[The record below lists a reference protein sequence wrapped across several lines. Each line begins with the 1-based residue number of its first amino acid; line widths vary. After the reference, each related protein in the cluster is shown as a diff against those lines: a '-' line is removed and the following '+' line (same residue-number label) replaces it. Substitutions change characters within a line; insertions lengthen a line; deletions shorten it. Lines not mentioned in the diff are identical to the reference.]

1 MIALSRRSLLAT
13 PALLT
18 ALGPSLSENE
28 ASPAKLSPI
37 ITRRIADLET
47 FKISE
52 KETNYFAMIAD
63 PIRDQVPFSIFLEI
77 FEPGGKTPWH
87 RRGHA
92 HEMFFVLSGEAKSV
106 CDGMEVHVKAGESFI
121 MRPGHEHEVINV
133 GQDKLYCLTVMLP
146 NEDFAELV
154 RSGFR
159 VALTADDIS
168 KIARPAM
175 VAD

>member
-1 MIALSRRSLLAT
+1 MS
-13 PALLT
+13 
-18 ALGPSLSENE
+18 NE
-28 ASPAKLSPI
+28 ATNPAKLAPI

-47 FKISE
+47 FKISD
-52 KETNYFAMIAD
+52 KDTNYFAMIAD

-87 RRGHA
+87 RHGNA

-106 CDGMEVHVKAGESFI
+106 CNGMEVQVKAGESFI
-121 MRPGHEHEVINV
+121 VRPGHEHEVINV
-133 GQDKLYCLTVMLP
+133 GKDKLYCLTVMLP

-159 VALTADDIS
+159 VALTPEDIAT
-168 KIARPAM
+168 ITERR
-175 VAD
+175 

>member
-1 MIALSRRSLLAT
+1 MS
-13 PALLT
+13 
-18 ALGPSLSENE
+18 NE
-28 ASPAKLSPI
+28 ATNPAKLAPI

-47 FKISE
+47 FKISD
-52 KETNYFAMIAD
+52 KDTNYFAMIAD

-87 RRGHA
+87 RHGNA

-106 CDGMEVHVKAGESFI
+106 CDGMEVQVKAGESFI
-121 MRPGHEHEVINV
+121 VRPGHEHEVINV
-133 GQDKLYCLTVMLP
+133 GKDKLYCLTVMLP

-159 VALTADDIS
+159 VALTPEDITT
-168 KIARPAM
+168 ITERR
-175 VAD
+175 

>member
-1 MIALSRRSLLAT
+1 MS
-13 PALLT
+13 
-18 ALGPSLSENE
+18 NE
-28 ASPAKLSPI
+28 ATNLAKLAPI

-47 FKISE
+47 FKISD
-52 KETNYFAMIAD
+52 KDTNYFAMIAD

-87 RRGHA
+87 RHGNA

-106 CDGMEVHVKAGESFI
+106 CDGVEVQVKAGESFI
-121 MRPGHEHEVINV
+121 VRPGHEHEVINV
-133 GQDKLYCLTVMLP
+133 GKDKLYCLTVMLP

-159 VALTADDIS
+159 VTLAPEDIAT
-168 KIARPAM
+168 ITERR
-175 VAD
+175 

>member
-1 MIALSRRSLLAT
+1 
-13 PALLT
+13 
-18 ALGPSLSENE
+18 
-28 ASPAKLSPI
+28 
-37 ITRRIADLET
+37 
-47 FKISE
+47 
-52 KETNYFAMIAD
+52 
-63 PIRDQVPFSIFLEI
+63 
-77 FEPGGKTPWH
+77 
-87 RRGHA
+87 
-92 HEMFFVLSGEAKSV
+92 
-106 CDGMEVHVKAGESFI
+106 
-121 MRPGHEHEVINV
+121 VINV

>member
-1 MIALSRRSLLAT
+1 M
-13 PALLT
+13 
-18 ALGPSLSENE
+18 SENE

-52 KETNYFAMIAD
+52 KDTNYFAMIAD

-77 FEPGGKTPWH
+77 FEPRGKTPRH
-87 RRGHA
+87 RHGHA

-121 MRPGHEHEVINV
+121 VRPGHEHEVINV
-133 GQDKLYCLTVMLP
+133 GTDKL
-146 NEDFAELV
+146 
-154 RSGFR
+154 
-159 VALTADDIS
+159 
-168 KIARPAM
+168 
-175 VAD
+175 

>member
-1 MIALSRRSLLAT
+1 MRDDYRESHSYGK
-13 PALLT
+13 PAMSDET
-18 ALGPSLSENE
+18 TN
-28 ASPAKLSPI
+28 PAKLPPI

-47 FKISE
+47 FKISD
-52 KETNYFAMIAD
+52 KDTNYFAMIAD

-87 RRGHA
+87 RHGHA

-106 CDGMEVHVKAGESFI
+106 CDGMEVQVKAGESFI
-121 MRPGHEHEVINV
+121 VRPGHEHEVINI
-133 GQDKLYCLTVMLP
+133 GKDKLYCLTVMLP

-159 VALTADDIS
+159 VSLTADDVA
-168 KIARPAM
+168 KIAGRIGGS
-175 VAD
+175 

>member
-1 MIALSRRSLLAT
+1 M
-13 PALLT
+13 
-18 ALGPSLSENE
+18 SENE
-28 ASPAKLSPI
+28 ASPVKLSPI

-52 KETNYFAMIAD
+52 KDTNYFAMIAD

-87 RRGHA
+87 RHGHA

-121 MRPGHEHEVINV
+121 VRPGHEHEVINV

>member
-1 MIALSRRSLLAT
+1 M
-13 PALLT
+13 
-18 ALGPSLSENE
+18 SENE
-28 ASPAKLSPI
+28 KGPSRLSPI

-47 FKISE
+47 FKISD
-52 KETNYFAMIAD
+52 KDTNYFAMIAD

-87 RRGHA
+87 RHGNA

-106 CDGMEVHVKAGESFI
+106 CDGMDVQVTAGESFI
-121 MRPGHEHEVINV
+121 VRPGHEHEVINV

-159 VALTADDIS
+159 VPLTPDDIG
-168 KIARPAM
+168 KITGRDGSASQ
-175 VAD
+175 VS

>member
-1 MIALSRRSLLAT
+1 MS
-13 PALLT
+13 
-18 ALGPSLSENE
+18 NE
-28 ASPAKLSPI
+28 ATNPKKLPPI

-47 FKISE
+47 FKISD
-52 KETNYFAMIAD
+52 KDTNYFAMIAD

-87 RRGHA
+87 RHGNA

-106 CDGMEVHVKAGESFI
+106 CDGMEVQVKAGESFI
-121 MRPGHEHEVINV
+121 VRPGHEHEVIN
-133 GQDKLYCLTVMLP
+133 YCLTVMLP

-159 VALTADDIS
+159 VTLAPEDIAT
-168 KIARPAM
+168 ITERR
-175 VAD
+175 